1 MGEKARSRRP
11 RERERERERRR
22 VDDAMPK
29 IVLFDVDGTL
39 SEPRK
44 KSTQEMKTFLQ
55 ELRKTL
61 PVGIVGGSDLKKI
74 KEQLGDDAE
83 TAYDYLFSENGLV
96 AHKAGELLATQS
108 LRKHLG
114 EDKPKAFINFTL
126 KEIAEI
132 DIPVKRGTFIEFRN
146 GMLNISPVGRA
157 CSQEERDEFE
167 KFDMEH
173 KVREKL
179 INKMKEEFK
188 DEDLLKDM
196 TYSIGGQI
204 SFDVFPNGWDKRYAL
219 RFVTQCPE
227 YEALAADEKKECKIF
242 KEVHFFGDKAFQ
254 GGNDFEIYSDERT
267 IGHPVKKYQDT
278 IAELDKFLKE
288 GAFSPAGPAVV

>member
-1 MGEKARSRRP
+1 MGKREKEAEPHSP
-11 RERERERERRR
+11 N
-22 VDDAMPK
+22 DTSPKMPK

-44 KSTQEMKTFLQ
+44 KSTQEMRTFLQ
-55 ELRKTL
+55 ELRKIL

-114 EDKPKAFINFTL
+114 EDKLKAFINFTL

-146 GMLNISPVGRA
+146 
-157 CSQEERDEFE
+157 CSQEERDAFEAYDKVHGIRKDLVAKLKE
-167 KFDMEH
+167 KFADFGLAFS
-173 KVREKL
+173 V
-179 INKMKEEFK
+179 
-188 DEDLLKDM
+188 
-196 TYSIGGQI
+196 GGQI
-204 SFDVFPNGWDKRYAL
+204 SFDVFPNGWDETFCL
-219 RFVTQCPE
+219 QFVE
-227 YEALAADEKKECKIF
+227 KDFDEI
-242 KEVHFFGDKAFQ
+242 HFFGDKTYP
-254 GGNDFEIYSDERT
+254 GGNDYEIFESAKT
-267 IGHPVKKYQDT
+267 VGHTTTGPEDT
-278 IAELDKFLKE
+278 IRQCK
-288 GAFSPAGPAVV
+288 

>member
-1 MGEKARSRRP
+1 MGCDAAAEPEPVVKS
-11 RERERERERRR
+11 
-22 VDDAMPK
+22 DDM

-39 SEPRK
+39 TEPRK
-44 KSTQEMKTFLQ
+44 KITPDMLAKLE
-55 ELRKTL
+55 ELKKVVHIGL
-61 PVGIVGGSDLKKI
+61 VGGSDISKQL
-74 KEQLGDDAE
+74 EQIGPDVKSRF
-83 TAYDYLFSENGLV
+83 DYTFSENGLQ
-96 AHKAGELLATQS
+96 AFKGENDIATAS
-108 LRKHLG
+108 LKKHLG
-114 EDKPKAFINFTL
+114 DAKITKFINFAL
-126 KEIAEI
+126 KNLAECEN
-132 DIPVKRGTFIEFRN
+132 PVKRGTFIEFRN

-242 KEVHFFGDKAFQ
+242 KEVHFFGDKAFK

-288 GAFSPAGPAVV
+288 GAFSPAGPAVVEPHAH